1 MVMGK
6 KVILALDVSS
16 GVEALKLARDLNA
29 EIAYIKVNWPLVM
42 SEGIHLVKDLSRYA
56 PIICDFKVAD
66 IPNTNALIARKAK
79 ENGAWGIISH
89 QFTGRDSM
97 EALVKESGEMKVFSV
112 VSMSNGGSRDFM
124 DKHTDE
130 MIRMSQECGVYGYVA
145 PGNNPEM
152 LRKVRAAVGKG
163 CIISP
168 GIGAQGGR
176 PEDAINN
183 GADYVII
190 GRSVYNSND
199 PLGYLKQVN
208 MRLSNP

>member
-1 MVMGK
+1 MAGGR
-6 KVILALDVSS
+6 KVILALDVLS
-16 GVEALKLARDLNA
+16 GAEALNLARDLSA
-29 EIAYIKVNWPLVM
+29 EVAYIKVNWPLVM
-42 SEGIHLVKDLSRYA
+42 TEGIRVVRDLSRYS

-66 IPNTNALIARKAK
+66 IPNTNMLIARKAK

-97 EALVKESGEMKVFSV
+97 EALVKEAGEMKVFSV

-124 DKHTDE
+124 DQHTDE
-130 MIRMSQECGVYGYVA
+130 LIKMSQECGVFGYVA

-152 LRKVRAAVGKG
+152 LRKVRAAAGKR

-168 GIGAQGGR
+168 GMGSQGGR
-176 PEDAINN
+176 PEEAIRE
-183 GADYVII
+183 GADYIII
-190 GRSVYNSND
+190 GRSVYSSDD

-208 MRLSNP
+208 RNLSSL